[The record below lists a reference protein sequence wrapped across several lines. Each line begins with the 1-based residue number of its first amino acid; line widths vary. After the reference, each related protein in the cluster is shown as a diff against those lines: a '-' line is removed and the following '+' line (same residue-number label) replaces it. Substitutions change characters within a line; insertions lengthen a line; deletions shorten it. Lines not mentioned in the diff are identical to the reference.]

1 MAVVNSS
8 NVFISVS
15 WVVSCVPCGEPQGM
29 VVWLFSCNEPSFLAI
44 FRKVHNQTTKPL
56 FSNVV
61 YLSADLRGDR
71 VEGTKLLT
79 LVAVKALYE
88 GRDAV
93 VNLLS

>member
-1 MAVVNSS
+1 MFSYQLVGWLVVYLAENRK
-8 NVFISVS
+8 VR
-15 WVVSCVPCGEPQGM
+15 
-29 VVWLFSCNEPSFLAI
+29 LFGCNEPSFLAI

-93 VNLLS
+93 INLLS